1 MRPLEITR
9 SDEDE
14 EYDEEC
20 DPENAGGVH
29 IGRPRNKPLLQR
41 MAEEKRNYLEK
52 GSLAG

>member
-9 SDEDE
+9 SDDDE
-14 EYDEEC
+14 EYEEC
-20 DPENAGGVH
+20 DDPESAGINV
-29 IGRPRNKPLLQR
+29 GRPRNKPLLQR